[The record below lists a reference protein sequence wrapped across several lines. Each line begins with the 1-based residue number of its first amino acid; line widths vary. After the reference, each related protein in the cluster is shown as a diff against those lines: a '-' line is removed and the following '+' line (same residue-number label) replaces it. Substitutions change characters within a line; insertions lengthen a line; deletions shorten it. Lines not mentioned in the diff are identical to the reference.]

1 MEKILYAAMCAI
13 LFLCC
18 SSSDESEANSQ
29 SPFTLPDKAI
39 VLAEQASKSVVI
51 LDASTYRTVWSWKP
65 EKAGVPSNC
74 QTWFHNPSEVK
85 PVFNNQYIL
94 MTASG
99 VAVALIRIADSK
111 LMYYAYVGEN
121 PHSAEILPDGNLVA
135 VSSTDGKL
143 RTFMTD
149 TIKGTGKWFASYE
162 LPSAHNVVWDLQREL
177 LYTTEGIKLCTYKYN
192 FNRKEPRL
200 QDRSVIFELPNT
212 ESCGHD
218 LFPVYNKIDVLWITT
233 NENVWQY
240 DIKNNKAEL
249 IYPLYAVKS
258 VCNSADG
265 VLMLYP
271 TTEWWSDGLINEKG
285 KKLFNI
291 YGAKIYKGRW
301 VMNNTFSY
309 PKEHKPKFE

>member
-1 MEKILYAAMCAI
+1 
-13 LFLCC
+13 
-18 SSSDESEANSQ
+18 
-29 SPFTLPDKAI
+29 
-39 VLAEQASKSVVI
+39 
-51 LDASTYRTVWSWKP
+51 
-65 EKAGVPSNC
+65 
-74 QTWFHNPSEVK
+74 
-85 PVFNNQYIL
+85 

-99 VAVALIRIADSK
+99 GAVALIRIADSK

-177 LYTTEGIKLCTYKYN
+177 
-192 FNRKEPRL
+192 PRL
-200 QDRSVIFELPNT
+200 QDRSVIFELPST

-218 LFPVYNKIDVLWITT
+218 LFPVYDKTDVLWITT

-249 IYPLYAVKS
+249 IYSLYAVKS

-265 VLMLYP
+265 VLM
-271 TTEWWSDGLINEKG
+271 WSDGLINEKG
-285 KKLFNI
+285 KKLFSI

>member
-51 LDASTYRTVWSWKP
+51 LDASTYRTVWSWNP

-99 VAVALIRIADSK
+99 GAVALIRIADSK

-149 TIKGTGKWFASYE
+149 TIKGTGKWFAS
-162 LPSAHNVVWDLQREL
+162 
-177 LYTTEGIKLCTYKYN
+177 
-192 FNRKEPRL
+192 
-200 QDRSVIFELPNT
+200 
-212 ESCGHD
+212 
-218 LFPVYNKIDVLWITT
+218 
-233 NENVWQY
+233 
-240 DIKNNKAEL
+240 
-249 IYPLYAVKS
+249 
-258 VCNSADG
+258 
-265 VLMLYP
+265 
-271 TTEWWSDGLINEKG
+271 
-285 KKLFNI
+285 
-291 YGAKIYKGRW
+291 
-301 VMNNTFSY
+301 
-309 PKEHKPKFE
+309 

>member
-51 LDASTYRTVWSWKP
+51 LDASTYRTVWSWNP

-99 VAVALIRIADSK
+99 GAVALIRIADSK

-218 LFPVYNKIDVLWITT
+218 LFPVYKKIDVLWITT
-233 NENVWQY
+233 IEYVLQY
-240 DIKNNKAEL
+240 DI
-249 IYPLYAVKS
+249 
-258 VCNSADG
+258 
-265 VLMLYP
+265 
-271 TTEWWSDGLINEKG
+271 
-285 KKLFNI
+285 
-291 YGAKIYKGRW
+291 
-301 VMNNTFSY
+301 
-309 PKEHKPKFE
+309 

>member
-1 MEKILYAAMCAI
+1 MYKADLIDLKENRIIEKILYAAMCAI

-51 LDASTYRTVWSWKP
+51 LDASTYRTVWSREKQ
-65 EKAGVPSNC
+65 KAGVPSNC

-99 VAVALIRIADSK
+99 GAVALIRIADSK

-200 QDRSVIFELPNT
+200 QDRSVIFELP
-212 ESCGHD
+212 S
-218 LFPVYNKIDVLWITT
+218 
-233 NENVWQY
+233 NE
-240 DIKNNKAEL
+240 
-249 IYPLYAVKS
+249 
-258 VCNSADG
+258 
-265 VLMLYP
+265 
-271 TTEWWSDGLINEKG
+271 
-285 KKLFNI
+285 
-291 YGAKIYKGRW
+291 
-301 VMNNTFSY
+301 
-309 PKEHKPKFE
+309 

>member
-18 SSSDESEANSQ
+18 SSSDESEANSP

-51 LDASTYRTVWSWKP
+51 LDASTYRTVWSWNP

-99 VAVALIRIADSK
+99 GAVALIRIADSK

-135 VSSTDGKL
+135 VSSTNGKL

-149 TIKGTGKWFASYE
+149 TIKGTASG
-162 LPSAHNVVWDLQREL
+162 LPLTSFLVP
-177 LYTTEGIKLCTYKYN
+177 TTWYGISK
-192 FNRKEPRL
+192 
-200 QDRSVIFELPNT
+200 
-212 ESCGHD
+212 ESCFTPPKGLNCVLISTISTARNLD
-218 LFPVYNKIDVLWITT
+218 CKI
-233 NENVWQY
+233 E
-240 DIKNNKAEL
+240 A
-249 IYPLYAVKS
+249 
-258 VCNSADG
+258 
-265 VLMLYP
+265 
-271 TTEWWSDGLINEKG
+271 
-285 KKLFNI
+285 
-291 YGAKIYKGRW
+291 
-301 VMNNTFSY
+301 
-309 PKEHKPKFE
+309 